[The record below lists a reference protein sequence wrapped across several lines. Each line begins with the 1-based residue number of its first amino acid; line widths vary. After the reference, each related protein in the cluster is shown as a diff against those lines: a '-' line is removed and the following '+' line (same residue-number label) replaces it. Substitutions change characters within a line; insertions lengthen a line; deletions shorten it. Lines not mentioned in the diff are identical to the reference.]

1 MSGVRGR
8 QADLGHQM
16 LQFGMSS
23 RESGRDGDGGR
34 GRLKRSGERVAPG
47 PAARGAQA
55 GAGPAPGRSGGDPGS
70 PLSPFCGSHL
80 RISADALLH

>member
-8 QADLGHQM
+8 RADLGHQM

-47 PAARGAQA
+47 PAARGAQW
-55 GAGPAPGRSGGDPGS
+55 GRSRQPAF
-70 PLSPFCGSHL
+70 PFL
-80 RISADALLH
+80 RIASQDFSGRSAPLAARDGD